1 MIVYSGSECECS
13 LACILDV
20 AFETCDDIYNLFG
33 VAADVVS
40 DCVFV
45 VCVCACDFCACNEVL
60 IKFTSFICT
69 CMCSRFLFSGG
80 LSIE

>member
-33 VAADVVS
+33 IAGDVV
-40 DCVFV
+40 
-45 VCVCACDFCACNEVL
+45 CD
-60 IKFTSFICT
+60 I
-69 CMCSRFLFSGG
+69 
-80 LSIE
+80 

>member
-20 AFETCDDIYNLFG
+20 AFETCGDIYNLFG
-33 VAADVVS
+33 IAGDVVC

-45 VCVCACDFCACNEVL
+45 VCVCACDVCACNEVL
-60 IKFTSFICT
+60 I
-69 CMCSRFLFSGG
+69 
-80 LSIE
+80 

>member
-20 AFETCDDIYNLFG
+20 AFETCDDIYNLFC

-45 VCVCACDFCACNEVL
+45 VCVCASDFCACNEVFVQ
-60 IKFTSFICT
+60 FTSFVCAFVGARWL
-69 CMCSRFLFSGG
+69 CSRG
-80 LSIE
+80 LSVE